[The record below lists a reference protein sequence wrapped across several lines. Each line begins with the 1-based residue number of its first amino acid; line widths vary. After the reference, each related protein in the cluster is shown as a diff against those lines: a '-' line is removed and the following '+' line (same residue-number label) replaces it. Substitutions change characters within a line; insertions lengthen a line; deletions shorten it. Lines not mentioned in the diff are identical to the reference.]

1 MSDLVTISTD
11 NYAVMAKAMGI
22 AGATV
27 GTKTSN
33 NLNRLRI
40 WHSPI
45 MGEEKIGNKL
55 KKVEVVEGGVYR
67 LELVDDD
74 TSTYYYAKTA
84 RVRPFMQRY
93 MLKRYESFSNVKDG
107 DPKGTFHKTIMS
119 DNLNTDLK
127 DNKGHFNC
135 GKPAGYIKDFKALPV
150 EMQDLI
156 KQTKRVRVV
165 FGTIKL
171 NNPTDDKGS
180 EVELDEVPFIWE
192 VDNRDAYKT
201 IGDQFNIY
209 AKKEKLPL
217 NHYIMLKPSKENPMQ
232 NGSSFYTPIALVDLS
247 STIGIGEE
255 DHKTF
260 SSFLDWIKNYNDGV
274 CAAWENIVQERQS
287 EVSSEDMD
295 TVDNFVDVE
304 LETNAKE

>member
-45 MGEEKIGNKL
+45 MGEEKVGGKL
-55 KKVEVVEGGVYR
+55 KKVEVVECGVYR

-84 RVRPFMQRY
+84 KIRPFMQRY

-107 DPKGTFHKTIMS
+107 EPKGTFHKTIMS
-119 DNLNTDLK
+119 DNLNIDLK

-150 EMQDLI
+150 DMQDLI
-156 KQTKRVRVV
+156 KQTKRVRAV

-171 NNPTDDKGS
+171 DNPTDDKGND
-180 EVELDEVPFIWE
+180 VELGEVPFIWE
-192 VDNRDAYKT
+192 IDNRDAYKT

-274 CAAWENIVQERQS
+274 YKAWENAVQEKQS
-287 EVSSEDMD
+287 EVSEDD
-295 TVDNFVDVE
+295 LSTIDDFVDVDLNE
-304 LETNAKE
+304 K

>member
-1 MSDLVTISTD
+1 MSDLVTINTD

-27 GTKTSN
+27 GTKTAN

-45 MGEEKIGNKL
+45 MGEEKVGGKL

-84 RVRPFMQRY
+84 KVRPFMQRY

-107 DPKGTFHKTIMS
+107 EPKGTFHKTIMS
-119 DNLNTDLK
+119 DNLNIDLK

-150 EMQDLI
+150 GMQDLI
-156 KQTKRVRVV
+156 KQTKRVRAV

-171 NNPTDDKGS
+171 DNPTDDKGND
-180 EVELDEVPFIWE
+180 VELDEVPFIWE
-192 VDNRDAYKT
+192 IDNRDAYKT

-274 CAAWENIVQERQS
+274 YKAWENAVQEKQS
-287 EVSSEDMD
+287 EVSEDD
-295 TVDNFVDVE
+295 LSTIDDFVDVDLNE
-304 LETNAKE
+304 K

>member
-45 MGEEKIGNKL
+45 MGEEKVGGKL

-84 RVRPFMQRY
+84 KIRPFMQRY

-107 DPKGTFHKTIMS
+107 EPKGTFHKTIMS
-119 DNLNTDLK
+119 DNLNIDLK

-150 EMQDLI
+150 SMQDLI
-156 KQTKRVRVV
+156 KQTKRVRAV

-171 NNPTDDKGS
+171 DNPTDDKGND
-180 EVELDEVPFIWE
+180 VELGEVPFIWE
-192 VDNRDAYKT
+192 IDNRDAYKT

-274 CAAWENIVQERQS
+274 YKAWENAVQEKQS
-287 EVSSEDMD
+287 EVSEDD
-295 TVDNFVDVE
+295 LSTIDDFVDVDLNE
-304 LETNAKE
+304 K

>member
-45 MGEEKIGNKL
+45 MGEEKVGGKL

-84 RVRPFMQRY
+84 KIRPFMQRY

-107 DPKGTFHKTIMS
+107 EPKGTFHKTIMS
-119 DNLNTDLK
+119 DNLNIDLK

-150 EMQDLI
+150 DMQDLI
-156 KQTKRVRVV
+156 KQTKRVRAV

-171 NNPTDDKGS
+171 DNPTDDKGND
-180 EVELDEVPFIWE
+180 VELGEVPFIWE
-192 VDNRDAYKT
+192 IDNRDAYKT

-274 CAAWENIVQERQS
+274 YKAWENAVQEKQS
-287 EVSSEDMD
+287 EVSEDD
-295 TVDNFVDVE
+295 LSTIDDFVDVDLNE
-304 LETNAKE
+304 K

>member
-1 MSDLVTISTD
+1 MRDLVTISTD

-45 MGEEKIGNKL
+45 MGEEKVGGKL

-84 RVRPFMQRY
+84 KIRPFMQRY

-107 DPKGTFHKTIMS
+107 EPKGTFHKTIMS
-119 DNLNTDLK
+119 DNLNIDLK

-150 EMQDLI
+150 DMQDLI
-156 KQTKRVRVV
+156 KQTKRVRAV

-171 NNPTDDKGS
+171 DNPTDDKGND
-180 EVELDEVPFIWE
+180 VELGEVPFIWE
-192 VDNRDAYKT
+192 IDNRDAYKT

-274 CAAWENIVQERQS
+274 YKAWENAVQEKQS
-287 EVSSEDMD
+287 EVSEDD
-295 TVDNFVDVE
+295 LSTIDDFVDVDLNE
-304 LETNAKE
+304 K

>member
-1 MSDLVTISTD
+1 MSDLVTINTD

-27 GTKTSN
+27 GTKTAN

-45 MGEEKIGNKL
+45 MGEEKVGGKL

-84 RVRPFMQRY
+84 KVRPFMQRY

-107 DPKGTFHKTIMS
+107 EPKGTFHKTIMS
-119 DNLNTDLK
+119 DNLNIDLK

-150 EMQDLI
+150 GMQDLI
-156 KQTKRVRVV
+156 KQTKRVRAV

-171 NNPTDDKGS
+171 DNPTDDKGND
-180 EVELDEVPFIWE
+180 VELGEVPFIWE
-192 VDNRDAYKT
+192 IDNRDAYKT

-217 NHYIMLKPSKENPMQ
+217 NHYIMLKSSKENPMQ

-274 CAAWENIVQERQS
+274 YKAWENAVQEKQS
-287 EVSSEDMD
+287 EVSEDD
-295 TVDNFVDVE
+295 LSTIDDFVDVDLNE
-304 LETNAKE
+304 K